1 MPWIR
6 QPGQFRIVG
15 IAANVKQIQ
24 VDEVEIPDVY
34 VPFAQRPA
42 PRFELLARTTTPAA
56 QAIDTLRDRAVPV
69 TGVTTFD
76 QRVAES
82 LRGNRFNLLLVSWCA
97 GLALLLAAAAVYGAV
112 ANHVHQ
118 RTAEFGIRLALG
130 ARPLTL
136 VADSMW
142 RTARIAI
149 AGGILGLAGT
159 FLLAAVIGNALYTVQ
174 GSHEGVLY
182 GVTTTEPA
190 ILAMAF
196 TGLIAIA
203 LVAGAV
209 PARLVTR
216 VDPVRALRSE

>member
-1 MPWIR
+1 
-6 QPGQFRIVG
+6 VG

-56 QAIDTLRDRAVPV
+56 QAIDTLRDRAARVDPTVPV

-82 LRGNRFNLLLVSWCA
+82 LRGNRFNLLLVSWFA